1 MITKDSIALELFESQ
16 SEIIRIQSEVI
27 EELFN
32 LLSQHLTALELDKL
46 PVIDK
51 IDRAASLR
59 AEHDL

>member
-1 MITKDSIALELFESQ
+1 MTTRDSTALKLFESQ
-16 SEIIRIQSEVI
+16 SEIIRIQSEAI

>member
-51 IDRAASLR
+51 IDWAASLR